1 VEGTIPRVITAITA
15 VTNDPIID
23 SVRANKDGHATQIT
37 KDAGDIYRIGRS
49 DTFGCRQCSVK
60 YDWHFVVDYVCS
72 CYSDQK

>member
-1 VEGTIPRVITAITA
+1 VEGTIPRVITAVTA

-23 SVRANKDGHATQIT
+23 SVRANNDGHATQIT
-37 KDAGDIYRIGRS
+37 KDAGDIYRIGMS